1 MVWVGRCGWWWRLEW
16 GGMVDGVTMDGGRTE
31 ADQHTAK
38 GVGVVWW
45 CGTVSRG
52 AWLSMS
58 TFHTIG
64 HRPPGMGGGG
74 YGIMY
79 PRCIFSIWKSLHLPH
94 TTSKIT
100 HPSNSLKNRSDSS
113 IITEYRFMNMQIAQ
127 RIPTVKNTITIGPDH
142 PGKCT

>member
-1 MVWVGRCGWWWRLEW
+1 MVWVGWCVWWWRWEW

-45 CGTVSRG
+45 CGTVHRG

-58 TFHTIG
+58 AFHTIG
-64 HRPPGMGGGG
+64 HRVVGMGRGG

-79 PRCIFSIWKSLHLPH
+79 PGHIFSIRKSLHLPH

-100 HPSNSLKNRSDSS
+100 HPSNSLKNRSNSS
-113 IITEYRFMNMQIAQ
+113 ITTEYRFIDIQIAQ